1 MAKPSVY
8 VETSVISYLASR
20 PSRDVIVAGHQQITS
35 EWWDARN
42 DWRLF
47 VSPLVMRE
55 AGGGDTDA
63 ATRRLAFTRGLT
75 VLPMTDA
82 AQSLASLLLTGTALP
97 VKAAEDALHI
107 AIATV
112 HGMEYLLTW
121 NCRHIA
127 NATKRLAISA
137 ICEQSGYR
145 TPIIC
150 TPEELLGDK
159 HVD

>member
-20 PSRDVIVAGHQQITS
+20 PSRDIIVAGHQQTTL
-35 EWWDARN
+35 EWWDARD

-55 AGGGDTDA
+55 AGGGDADA
-63 ATRRLAFTRGLT
+63 AARRLAFARGLM

-82 AQSLASLLLTGTALP
+82 AQSLAGLLLAGAALP

-107 AIATV
+107 AIGAV
-112 HGMEYLLTW
+112 HRIEYLLTW

-127 NATKRLAISA
+127 NATKRVAISA